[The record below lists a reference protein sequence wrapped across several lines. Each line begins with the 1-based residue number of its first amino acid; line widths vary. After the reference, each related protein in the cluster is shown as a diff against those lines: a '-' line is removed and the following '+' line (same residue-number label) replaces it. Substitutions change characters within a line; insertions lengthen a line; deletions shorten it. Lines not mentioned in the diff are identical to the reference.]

1 MTMNFSWEALGG
13 GMSGKVK
20 LREKETELLFNSFQF
35 ASWKG
40 SRKRDG
46 AKGNEREK
54 GRAKGR
60 STSGR
65 QRECRSGLRR
75 SKGIERRVFQ

>member
-1 MTMNFSWEALGG
+1 MNFTWEALGG

-20 LREKETELLFNSFQF
+20 LSKRKRLLFNSFQF

-46 AKGNEREK
+46 AKGNERGK
-54 GRAKGR
+54 RAGRKVGA
-60 STSGR
+60 
-65 QRECRSGLRR
+65 
-75 SKGIERRVFQ
+75 RVGVSESAGAD